1 MNDSCLDV
9 LVAQATGES
18 VFEISRRG
26 FHDAMPVVV
35 AFDPEPMAPA
45 FGRLEAGVLSG
56 GAIDAAS
63 NLVSDLTSD
72 VVSDLVD
79 FGEHG
84 IDWEEVLAGSRRAPR
99 RNSRRQTARSS
110 GGGR

>member
-35 AFDPEPMAPA
+35 AFDPEPIAPA
-45 FGRLEAGVLSG
+45 FGRLEAG
-56 GAIDAAS
+56 A
-63 NLVSDLTSD
+63 VSDVT
-72 VVSDLVD
+72 SDLVD

-99 RNSRRQTARSS
+99 ISPRRQTARSS